1 MLKKQNGNYSGIRKR
16 SSFVIISIAVFM
28 GVVMLISPEILG
40 LLGTKSYADSV
51 YCVIPL
57 VAGGFFA
64 FLYNFPA
71 RIEYYFEKTKFIMF
85 GTMAAALL
93 NIILNY
99 VFIKEYGYVA
109 AAYTTLA
116 TYFLYFV
123 FHLFLAGRIFN
134 GRIFSVKTM
143 LLSCAAIFIVT
154 AVCVLFLRVVA
165 VRMVI
170 AAGAVAV
177 FVVYEE
183 KVMGIGKKVLI
194 R

>member
-1 MLKKQNGNYSGIRKR
+1 MFIKQNGNYAGIRKR
-16 SSFVIISIAVFM
+16 SSFVIISMAVFM
-28 GVVMLISPEILG
+28 GVVMLISPEILS

-51 YCVIPL
+51 YCVIPI

-71 RIEYYFEKTKFIMF
+71 EIEYYFEKTKFIMF
-85 GTMAAALL
+85 GTM
-93 NIILNY
+93 
-99 VFIKEYGYVA
+99 V

-143 LLSCAAIFIVT
+143 LVSCAAIFIVT
-154 AVCVLFLRVVA
+154 AVCVLFLRVAA

-183 KVMGIGKKVLI
+183 KVMGIGKKVL
-194 R
+194 RK